1 MKKFILLL
9 TALSMF
15 SANVPAKTLDTTD
28 TESSISEISPRYTYI
43 IETYND
49 LILSSNKANCYAYT
63 KTPPKYR
70 AKVKVELQQKGTSW
84 TTLKTWIIT
93 DSSKAIVDENYTLTK
108 GCSYRLKTTHYALNT
123 NGSVAEYITQYS
135 STATY

>member
-15 SANVPAKTLDTTD
+15 SANVPAETVDTTAVN
-28 TESSISEISPRYTYI
+28 TNVSEISPRYNCI
-43 IETYND
+43 LAVDND
-49 LILSSNKANCYAYT
+49 LTISSNKANCYAYT

-84 TTLKTWIIT
+84 TTLKTWIVT